1 MTPFKHNFLGQWEHR
16 YCPKIK
22 LKKKSLA
29 LCKVLTKEVPKK
41 RCCHF
46 KFWTRGGGLFV
57 IVNSKAFMFVCLFV
71 KQPPSLLEG
80 EKKLGVHMC
89 KYLLQHLICSILC

>member
-1 MTPFKHNFLGQWEHR
+1 ME
-16 YCPKIK
+16 

-29 LCKVLTKEVPKK
+29 LCKVLIKEVPKK
-41 RCCHF
+41 
-46 KFWTRGGGLFV
+46 KKKKGAVTLSSGLGGLFV

-80 EKKLGVHMC
+80 EKKLGVHTC